1 MTTEDQSEDLIEI
14 QEETIEETTEEITDE
29 MIIEGN
35 QEDIEEIHQTLIQMK
50 EEIEDIRD
58 LLRKRDQTEKVL

>member
-1 MTTEDQSEDLIEI
+1 MTTEDQLEDLIEI

-29 MIIEGN
+29 MIIEGS
-35 QEDIEEIHQTLIQMK
+35 QEDIEEIHLTLIQTK

-58 LLRKRDQTEKVL
+58 LLQKRDQTEKAL